1 MSGWGLPSI
10 PCRLQAVEISLPVAV
25 PLCAELK
32 QILPGKEPGIVAIV
46 EDEAYCIVA
55 NRLDGRDLDIFL
67 AGLQDFLAGTVALN
81 LS

>member
-25 PLCAELK
+25 PLCAELI
-32 QILPGKEPGIVAIV
+32 QVFPGKEPGIVAIV

-55 NRLDGRDLDIFL
+55 NRLDGRDQDVLL
-67 AGLQDFLAGTVALN
+67 AGLQDFLAGSVALD
-81 LS
+81 LR